1 MGEGNAPRFNLS
13 LFYVSYLT
21 VKVLLSYTFNWKM
34 IASLEIECTS
44 ILWNV
49 TIKLTITG
57 FSGNIIIHMSFL
69 RGMSIEASIRLNI
82 RLRA

>member
-1 MGEGNAPRFNLS
+1 
-13 LFYVSYLT
+13 
-21 VKVLLSYTFNWKM
+21 M
-34 IASLEIECTS
+34 IASLEIEYTR

-57 FSGNIIIHMSFL
+57 FSGNIEIHMSFL